1 VLAARAIS
9 VFVSPAVYSL
19 LKFFGL
25 PFFQK
30 RALAARAISVFVSLG
45 AYSLL
50 KFFELTFLSRK
61 VSFIIRKVYVGM
73 VFPERA
79 KKIDEQ
85 SNCDK
90 KLR

>member
-1 VLAARAIS
+1 M
-9 VFVSPAVYSL
+9 P
-19 LKFFGL
+19 
-25 PFFQK
+25 P
-30 RALAARAISVFVSLG
+30 RAISVFVSLG

-79 KKIDEQ
+79 KKLTNNQTAIK
-85 SNCDK
+85 NYVK
-90 KLR
+90 NKRTGALRAL